1 MSGQGEDKLDPDGI
15 QNDGVSTYPAD
26 AHRLQTYADAEQKLA
41 QFQAPVFIH
50 ADNPHERLYVAALD
64 GTGNDK
70 DKDPAHETNVGKIH
84 DQIHNGNNP
93 RIRSGYVA
101 GPGTEDGWWA
111 RTYDGAT
118 GHTYEPRLEAMYKQF
133 IDQAWRWKQEDPQAD
148 IRLAEMGFSRGASQ
162 AAGFARM
169 VHERGIQDPSG
180 AVYTKDAE
188 GLITGV
194 QYTKQPLVAPGQVA
208 QAEML
213 FDPVSTGEPMK
224 HDRRPPPSVISGLQ
238 IISED
243 EKRPA
248 FPSDHVI
255 RPGETPDGRFLGVTV
270 AGAHSDIGGSY
281 HRDGLAARSE
291 NLAINYLN
299 ALSDKPFLTNVAE
312 PNDPR
317 LNVVHRSEEG
327 FPFNIDPRRHINRD
341 TAQGYN
347 EREVPQEIHII
358 QERIGRDTV
367 SVATYAER
375 PGVSDPFH
383 AEPRDEKL
391 NAQFDRQ
398 TVNTVQMGQ
407 PSQPGVPGNPIAR
420 NGAIDGLNPN
430 GSPQNQDKAGA
441 LTLAT
446 ASALPVD
453 ATRKQT
459 TDHLLAALLSDD
471 PAVMYAGVEA
481 GLNAHASQQLL
492 QQANLAAQARQ
503 NGQVQNQGQSQPQ
516 IQPQAQPVPEQ
527 VQAPVMRMR

>member
-1 MSGQGEDKLDPDGI
+1 MSAQAEDKLDPDGI

-26 AHRLQTYADAEQKLA
+26 AQRLQTYADAEQKLA

-50 ADNPHERLYVAALD
+50 ADNPHERLYVAAFD

-70 DKDPAHETNVGKIH
+70 DKDPQHETNVGKIY
-84 DQIHNGNNP
+84 DQINRRNSDP
-93 RIRSGYVA
+93 RIRGGYVA
-101 GPGTEDGWWA
+101 GPGTEDGWLA

-133 IDQAWRWKQEDPQAD
+133 IEQASDWKNEDPQAD
-148 IRLAEMGFSRGASQ
+148 IRLAETGFSRGASQ

-169 VHERGIQDPSG
+169 VHERGIQDPAG
-180 AVYTKDAE
+180 AEYTKDAD
-188 GLITGV
+188 GRITGV
-194 QYTKQPLVAPGQVA
+194 QYTKPPLVAPGQVA

-224 HDRRPPPSVISGLQ
+224 HDRRPPPSVVSGMQ
-238 IISED
+238 IIAED

-248 FPSDHVI
+248 FPSDHII
-255 RPGETPDGRFLGVTV
+255 RPGQTPDGRFLGVTV
-270 AGAHSDIGGSY
+270 AGAHSDVGGSY

-312 PNDPR
+312 PADPR

-327 FPFNIDPRRHINRD
+327 FPFNIDPRHHINRD

-347 EREVPQEIHII
+347 EREVPQDIHIT

-367 SVATYAER
+367 SVATYTEK
-375 PGVSDPFH
+375 PGVSDAFH

-391 NAQFDRQ
+391 NQQFNWQ
-398 TVNTVQMGQ
+398 TVQTGQ
-407 PSQPGVPGNPIAR
+407 PSQPGEPGNPIAK
-420 NGAIDGLNPN
+420 NGAIDGVNPN
-430 GSPQNQDKAGA
+430 GYLQNQGGAGT

-453 ATRKQT
+453 ASRKET

-471 PAVMYAGVEA
+471 PAVMHAGVEA
-481 GLNAHASQQLL
+481 GLNTHASQQLL
-492 QQANLAAQARQ
+492 
-503 NGQVQNQGQSQPQ
+503 
-516 IQPQAQPVPEQ
+516 
-527 VQAPVMRMR
+527 